1 MSATRRGRAAPPEA
15 RPDAMRATVAAFGL
29 CLAALRPAAAAEAP
43 SLDAQAIAA
52 RTSPQNEVALVLMVT
67 GDGLDPSALPA
78 DAEGCDGSGYARTDD
93 PQQTGCYKIAA
104 TENGKPVSGLSYD
117 LLFIRDATTTLALRY
132 HTPVE
137 SPFARTLRIDI
148 SFKLGDEV
156 VRNRPAE
163 IAMEGIP
170 GDAFADPDNPWA
182 PLYAFQDRRLN
193 AIYDG
198 VISSPKVAD
207 DAELRRLIVQ
217 AERDWIAL
225 KEADCAA
232 PLAPTP
238 EEADQCRTLHTVVRI
253 DQLAAL
259 KRSLAGAGP

>member
-1 MSATRRGRAAPPEA
+1 
-15 RPDAMRATVAAFGL
+15 MRATVAALGL
-29 CLAALRPAAAAEAP
+29 CLAALHPAAAAEAP
-43 SLDAQAIAA
+43 SLDAQVIAA
-52 RTSPQNEVALVLMVT
+52 RTGPQNDVVLVLMVT
-67 GDGLDPSALPA
+67 GNGLDPSALPI

-93 PQQTGCYKIAA
+93 PQVIGCYKIAV

-117 LLFIRDATTTLALRY
+117 HLINRGATTTLALRY
-132 HTPVE
+132 RTPVE
-137 SPFARTLRIDI
+137 PRFARTLRIDI
-148 SFKLGDEV
+148 SFRLGDEV

-163 IAMEGIP
+163 IAMEGVP

-182 PLYAFQDRRLN
+182 PLYAFQDKRLN

-207 DAELRRLIVQ
+207 DAELRRLVVQ

-232 PLAPTP
+232 PLAPSP
-238 EEADQCRTLHTVVRI
+238 VEADQCRTLHTVVRI
-253 DQLAAL
+253 DQLVAL
-259 KRSLAGAGP
+259 QRNLAEARP

>member
-1 MSATRRGRAAPPEA
+1 MRAA
-15 RPDAMRATVAAFGL
+15 VAAL
-29 CLAALRPAAAAEAP
+29 CLVCPALAAAAQAP
-43 SLDAQAIAA
+43 SLDAQVIAA
-52 RTSPQNEVALVLMVT
+52 RTGPQSDVALVLMVT
-67 GDGLDPSALPA
+67 GDGLDPSALPI
-78 DAEGCDGSGYARTDD
+78 DAENCDGSGYARTDD
-93 PQQTGCYKIAA
+93 PQVIGCYRIAI

-117 LLFIRDATTTLALRY
+117 HLINRGTTTTLALRY
-132 HTPVE
+132 RTPVE
-137 SPFARTLRIDI
+137 SPFARNLRIDI
-148 SFKLGDEV
+148 SFRLGDEV

-170 GDAFADPDNPWA
+170 SDAFADPENPWA

-193 AIYDG
+193 AMYDG
-198 VISSPKVAD
+198 VMSSPKVAD

-238 EEADQCRTLHTVVRI
+238 EEADQCRTMHTVVRI

-259 KRSLAGAGP
+259 KHSLAEAKP

>member
-1 MSATRRGRAAPPEA
+1 MRAAA
-15 RPDAMRATVAAFGL
+15 VA
-29 CLAALRPAAAAEAP
+29 LALVWPALAAAAEAP
-43 SLDAQAIAA
+43 SLDAQVIAA
-52 RTSPQNEVALVLMVT
+52 RTGPQNDVALVLMVT
-67 GDGLDPSALPA
+67 GDGLEPSALPI
-78 DAEGCDGSGYARTDD
+78 DAEGCDGSGYAHTDD
-93 PQQTGCYKIAA
+93 PQATGCYRIAV
-104 TENGKPVSGLSYD
+104 TENGKPVGGLSYD
-117 LLFIRDATTTLALRY
+117 LMLNRGTTATLALRY
-132 HTPVE
+132 RTPVE
-137 SPFARTLRIDI
+137 RPLARTLRLDI
-148 SFKLGDEV
+148 SFKPGDEV

-182 PLYAFQDRRLN
+182 PLHAFQDRRLN

-198 VISSPKVAD
+198 LISSPKVAD
-207 DAELRRLIVQ
+207 DSELRRLIVQ

-232 PLAPTP
+232 PLSPTP

-259 KRSLAGAGP
+259 KRSLAEAKP

>member
-1 MSATRRGRAAPPEA
+1 MRAAL
-15 RPDAMRATVAAFGL
+15 VALG
-29 CLAALRPAAAAEAP
+29 LAALCPAPAAAAEAP
-43 SLDAQAIAA
+43 TLDAQVIAA
-52 RTSPQNEVALVLMVT
+52 RTGPKNEVALVLMVT

-104 TENGKPVSGLSYD
+104 TENGKPVAGLSYD
-117 LLFIRDATTTLALRY
+117 LMLNRGTTTALALRY
-132 HTPVE
+132 RTPVE
-137 SPFARTLRIDI
+137 GRFARTLRIDI

-225 KEADCAA
+225 KEADCVA

-238 EEADQCRTLHTVVRI
+238 EQSDQCRTLHTMVRI

-259 KRSLAGAGP
+259 KRSLAEARP

>member
-1 MSATRRGRAAPPEA
+1 
-15 RPDAMRATVAAFGL
+15 MRVTAVA
-29 CLAALRPAAAAEAP
+29 LALVCPALAAAAEAP
-43 SLDAQAIAA
+43 SLDAQVIAA
-52 RTSPQNEVALVLMVT
+52 RSGAKNDVALVLMVT
-67 GDGLDPSALPA
+67 GDGLDPSALPI

-93 PQQTGCYKIAA
+93 PQAIGCYRIAL
-104 TENGKPVSGLSYD
+104 TENGKPVGGLSYD
-117 LLFIRDATTTLALRY
+117 LMLNRGTTATLALRY
-132 HTPVE
+132 RTPVE
-137 SPFARTLRIDI
+137 SPVARTLRIDI

-163 IAMEGIP
+163 VAMEGIP
-170 GDAFADPDNPWA
+170 GDAFADADNPWA

-207 DAELRRLIVQ
+207 DAELRQLIVQ

-225 KEADCAA
+225 KQADCAA
-232 PLAPTP
+232 PLSTTS
-238 EEADQCRTLHTVVRI
+238 EEADQCRTLHTVVRL

-259 KRSLAGAGP
+259 QHSLAEARP